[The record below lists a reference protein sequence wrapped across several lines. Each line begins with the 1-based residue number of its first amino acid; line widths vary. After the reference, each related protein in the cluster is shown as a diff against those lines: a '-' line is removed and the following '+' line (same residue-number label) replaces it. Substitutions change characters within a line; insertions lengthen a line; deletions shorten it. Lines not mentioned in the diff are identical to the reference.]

1 MNKTAAIIGGGVIGG
16 GWLARFLLNGWDI
29 KLFDPDPE
37 AERKIGD
44 VLKNARHALPMLYET
59 ALPKEGRLT
68 VCKTVQEAVADADWI
83 QESVPERLDIKHKV
97 FAEIQTHC
105 RPDAII
111 GSSTSGFKP
120 SELQQN
126 AQRPEQIMVTH
137 PFNPVYLLPLIEVV
151 PSDQTG
157 AQHVEKAKEILTSVG
172 LYPLH
177 VRKEIDAH
185 IADRF
190 LEAVWREGLWLIKDG
205 IATTEELDDA
215 ITYGPG
221 LRWAIMGTCLTFHLA
236 GGTGGMRHMLEQF
249 GPALKLPWTHL
260 EAPELTDELIDR
272 MVTGTEEQ
280 AAGRS
285 VEELERL
292 RDDCLIDIMRALER
306 YKVGAG
312 ALIKDR

>member
-1 MNKTAAIIGGGVIGG
+1 MSVIGVIGTG
-16 GWLARFLLNGWDI
+16 VIGTGWAARFLAGGHRVKAWDPAPG
-29 KLFDPDPE
+29 F
-37 AERKIGD
+37 AERLHHEIARLWP
-44 VLKNARHALPMLYET
+44 VLERYGIEENASPEHLTCVPTLTDACTET
-59 ALPKEGRLT
+59 IL
-68 VCKTVQEAVADADWI
+68 I
-83 QESVPERLDIKHKV
+83 QESVPENLDIKRAVHSSLNSSCDKNTII
-97 FAEIQTHC
+97 ASSSSGLLPTDIQTVHDYPE
-105 RPDAII
+105 RMLI
-111 GSSTSGFKP
+111 G
-120 SELQQN
+120 
-126 AQRPEQIMVTH
+126 H
-137 PFNPVYLLPLIEVV
+137 PFNPVYLLPLVEIVPGQGTNSDTIDRARDFYQGLGMHPLVV
-151 PSDQTG
+151 Q
-157 AQHVEKAKEILTSVG
+157 KEIEGYLS
-172 LYPLH
+172 
-177 VRKEIDAH
+177 
-185 IADRF
+185 DR
-190 LEAVWREGLWLIKDG
+190 LQEALWREVLHLVNDG

-312 ALIKDR
+312 TLIKDR